1 MRRPRPSAMSLT
13 LWSECKEA
21 RLASRTPRRTGLLEQ
36 KILWRSL
43 FDCIRGEVGSRG
55 SAELAVR
62 SNSAKE
68 RDGVGGC
75 PLTRGVAQLVRR
87 AGPLCPVNQSLRR
100 DTESYNCCTTPDF
113 LTSDVRATSQPS
125 CGDPTELLTPHPH
138 YLPHR
143 AAAAPSWRCR
153 SVRAR
158 QGNRVRRG
166 GAGEVLGKRVTE

>member
-68 RDGVGGC
+68 CDGVGGC
-75 PLTRGVAQLVRR
+75 RSLAGSLSWSGALGLFARSINRCAGTQSSTTVAQLR
-87 AGPLCPVNQSLRR
+87 
-100 DTESYNCCTTPDF
+100 TF
-113 LTSDVRATSQPS
+113 
-125 CGDPTELLTPHPH
+125 
-138 YLPHR
+138 
-143 AAAAPSWRCR
+143 
-153 SVRAR
+153 
-158 QGNRVRRG
+158 
-166 GAGEVLGKRVTE
+166 

>member
-68 RDGVGGC
+68 CDGRWSLALSRGFPRSLGC
-75 PLTRGVAQLVRR
+75 SASRVRADSQGWCHGWRRPWWPSRVELPDILKNFSR
-87 AGPLCPVNQSLRR
+87 AGSQSIPR
-100 DTESYNCCTTPDF
+100 P
-113 LTSDVRATSQPS
+113 SDQRSH
-125 CGDPTELLTPHPH
+125 PHPYH
-138 YLPHR
+138 PH
-143 AAAAPSWRCR
+143 C
-153 SVRAR
+153 
-158 QGNRVRRG
+158 RG
-166 GAGEVLGKRVTE
+166 GRGSKPGRVFETSAPGPRSHRGWQADN